1 MFFNVN
7 GKRPNTSLD
16 YKKKKKV
23 VIVTTTTTT
32 TTTQLGT
39 HDIHIV
45 LKP

>member
-1 MFFNVN
+1 MA
-7 GKRPNTSLD
+7 RLDTSLV
-16 YKKKKKV
+16 YKKKKKKKV
-23 VIVTTTTTT
+23 VIVATTTTTT